1 MPNLRQR
8 PARSLQRSENRAGYL
23 FIFPALVFLLAFVAF
38 PIIYNIV
45 ISLREVNVYTFTG
58 EQSFVGLRNYRDV
71 LAMPVLGKAVRN
83 TLYFT
88 VMCIL
93 FQFVIGFGLAMMF
106 SKPFP
111 LSRLARGMLMVCWLV
126 PTIVTA
132 SVWQWIYAG
141 DSSGILNFLLM
152 KLHVISSPIS
162 WMTSATGAMWALII
176 TNVWKGVPFNMLLL
190 STALTTLPQ
199 DVLEAASIDGAGRWK
214 RFVHITLPML
224 RPSIVSVVTLGFIYT
239 FKTFELIYIMT
250 QGGPLNAT
258 ENLATVSYRLTF
270 SNFEIGQGAAV
281 ANLMMT
287 LLIVIGIISQRFMEK
302 DEVMS

>member
-1 MPNLRQR
+1 
-8 PARSLQRSENRAGYL
+8 
-23 FIFPALVFLLAFVAF
+23 
-38 PIIYNIV
+38 
-45 ISLREVNVYTFTG
+45 
-58 EQSFVGLRNYRDV
+58 
-71 LAMPVLGKAVRN
+71 
-83 TLYFT
+83 
-88 VMCIL
+88 
-93 FQFVIGFGLAMMF
+93 
-106 SKPFP
+106 
-111 LSRLARGMLMVCWLV
+111 MLMVCWLV